1 MGLVVIP
8 NMIALAILWPQV
20 RAKTKE
26 YFSDPKWYNHESEK

>member
-8 NMIALAILWPQV
+8 NMIALLILFPQV

-26 YFSDPKWYNHESEK
+26 YFSDPKYYDHK

>member
-8 NMIALAILWPQV
+8 NMIALLILFPQV

-26 YFSDPKWYNHESEK
+26 YFSDPKYYDHTTNN